1 MAEVSITLA
10 EVSMI
15 FGRTVM
21 ADVSLGRSVNGLIH
35 QLADQ
40 SDYLVDRRFGK
51 MTIRPCAVDTSAMTV
66 RPKIIDTSA
75 NVIDTSAIVREIIY
89 KCYLNFIIYFY
100 VKFIRNNN
108 QGQIISGFPHGKV
121 TWEMV

>member
-15 FGRTVM
+15 FGLTVM

-40 SDYLVDRRFGK
+40 SDYLVDRRFGQ
-51 MTIRPCAVDTSAMTV
+51 MTPRPCAVDTSAMTV
-66 RPKIIDTSA
+66 RPK
-75 NVIDTSAIVREIIY
+75 VIDTSAYVTDSSHIQIHVHFKQGNCEIISLRCIPAY
-89 KCYLNFIIYFY
+89 
-100 VKFIRNNN
+100 
-108 QGQIISGFPHGKV
+108 P
-121 TWEMV
+121 